1 MTSRTPGK
9 PPITQRQRLG
19 ARLRALRELAGLRN
33 EDLADALGTSP
44 ATISRMENGDRVITL
59 PEISMWVQATGAP
72 ADARTELASL
82 AQAAQT
88 QVRPW
93 RSRFHHG
100 ADHAQQDIAE
110 IEASARTILYYD
122 HAVICGLLQV
132 RDYARLVFELADV
145 GTSDIPGKVDGRTRR
160 QGVLLD
166 QSKQFTI
173 VMTEAA
179 LHWRPGPA
187 DLQVQQ
193 LRQIA
198 AVMRLP
204 NVSIGILPL
213 RGQARVLYPEGF
225 QVYTDRDDNADT
237 LVLVELV
244 PDELTLSEPDDVALY
259 LREFDRL
266 RSAALFGD
274 QARALLDHIAE
285 DMHQD
290 DR

>member
-1 MTSRTPGK
+1 
-9 PPITQRQRLG
+9 
-19 ARLRALRELAGLRN
+19 
-33 EDLADALGTSP
+33 
-44 ATISRMENGDRVITL
+44 MESGDRVITL

-72 ADARTELASL
+72 TTARAELASL
-82 AQAAQT
+82 AEDAQT

-100 ADHAQQDIAE
+100 ADQSQQDIAE

-145 GTSDIPGKVDGRTRR
+145 GTGDIPGKVDGRMRR

-179 LHWRPGPA
+179 LRWRPGPPE
-187 DLQVQQ
+187 LQAQQ
-193 LRQIA
+193 IGQIA

-213 RGQARVLYPEGF
+213 RGQARVLHPEGF
-225 QVYTDRDDNADT
+225 QVYTDRADNADT

-244 PDELTLSEPDDVALY
+244 PDELALSEPDDVALY

-266 RSAALFGD
+266 RSAAIFDD
-274 QARALLDHIAE
+274 QAHALLDHIAD
-285 DMHQD
+285 DMNQD
-290 DR
+290 GP